1 MNLIRTPD
9 RIRRVPNVPKN
20 KHRMV
25 RFSNDDWHA
34 LGWLTKRRG
43 SDRSAVLR
51 EFTDWWLRKPG
62 AKMPDRPSLEDVRNV
77 PPTPDDEE

>member
-1 MNLIRTPD
+1 
-9 RIRRVPNVPKN
+9 VPNVPKN

-34 LGWLTKRRG
+34 LGWLTKLRG
-43 SDRSAVLR
+43 TDRSAVLR

-62 AKMPDRPSLEDVRNV
+62 AKLPDRPSADDVRSV
-77 PPTPDDEE
+77 PPAPADDE